1 MQLATLTLKHGWKNW
16 MKLDII
22 KNKRNG
28 VKLDTIILINEQ
40 NDLFQVHTYQ
50 DSYDPTIQ

>member
-1 MQLATLTLKHGWKNW
+1 MQLATLTLKHGWKNG
-16 MKLDII
+16 MKLDKI

-40 NDLFQVHTYQ
+40 NDLFQVHTHQ